1 MAPEGCS
8 QIEVGNGPIRPTRF
22 AATSLTAR
30 QPFGLGA
37 MSLSAKTPNLTA
49 SSEPRDENW

>member
-8 QIEVGNGPIRPTRF
+8 QIEVRNGPIRPTRF